1 MAIKAVFFDI
11 GNVLLGYDWKA
22 AVGRICKQTNVTS
35 EEVGKRFWESGF
47 AKFEKGFISQA
58 EFFGALA
65 ESIEFAGTV
74 GELSLLC
81 SDIFFTLDDNI
92 AVARRLVGRT
102 ELGIIS
108 NTNQAH
114 IEFLGPRH
122 DFLEIFKVRVYSHEV
137 HARKPEKEIYD
148 AALLQ
153 MNARAG
159 ESLFVDDLI
168 ENVEAARQLGWSAIH
183 LEPQT
188 DLQKE
193 MKRYDLM

>member
-22 AVGRICKQTNVTS
+22 AVGRICKQTDFTS
-35 EEVGKRFWESGF
+35 EDVGKRFWKSGF
-47 AKFEKGFISQA
+47 AKFEKGFISQT

-65 ESIEFAGTV
+65 KSIEFTGTV
-74 GELSLLC
+74 EELNLLC

-114 IEFLGPRH
+114 IEFLEPRY
-122 DFLEIFKVRVYSHEV
+122 DFLDIFKVRIYSHEV
-137 HARKPEKEIYD
+137 NARKPEKEIYD

-153 MNARAG
+153 TNVRAG

-183 LEPQT
+183 LEPET

-193 MKRYDLM
+193 IERYDLM